1 MILSFYI
8 RKLLQ
13 ERCGHELRLSSD
25 CDFLAHDIESKTGEH
40 VGVNTVK
47 RLLGFIADERHP
59 RASTLDIVARY
70 LGYESWG
77 VLAMLDDKSNSSFTP
92 TDGELRSADLQKGAK
107 VEIAYLPDRRVLM
120 EHRGEGCFVVLSSV
134 NSKLAVGDELMIQH
148 FVKGYPLLVTD
159 VIRGG
164 RSMGSF
170 TAGKTNGLTEI
181 HGDFGI

>member
-1 MILSFYI
+1 MVLSFYI

-13 ERCGHELRLSSD
+13 ERCGRELRLSSD
-25 CDFLAHDIESKTGEH
+25 CDFLALDIESQTGEH
-40 VGVNTVK
+40 VGVNTMK

-59 RASTLDIVARY
+59 RTSTLDLVARY
-70 LGYESWG
+70 LGYESWA
-77 VLAMLDDKSNSSFTP
+77 VLTTLDDRSNSSFTP
-92 TDGELRSADLQKGAK
+92 TDGELRSTDLPEGAK

-120 EHRGEGCFVVLSSV
+120 EHRGGGLFVVLSSA
-134 NSKLAVGDELMIQH
+134 NSKLEVGDELTIQH
-148 FVKGYPLLVTD
+148 FVRGYPLLVAD
-159 VIRGG
+159 VIRNG